1 MDKKVTVEII
11 VSSLCAALGI
21 RQTQLA
27 RMLKIN
33 DSSISNNMDKSV
45 DEIRTKKTGKRLLP
59 LFLVV
64 SALEGTLINK
74 EAIIEGL
81 NEPTIPNL
89 YEGRN
94 ESVLQAIQ
102 SGSLTNHAMLIE
114 KAKEGI
120 ESYKAKKQRA
130 SKKVYEAVESA
141 LYA

>member
-1 MDKKVTVEII
+1 MDKRVTVEII
-11 VSSLCAALGI
+11 VSSLCTALGV

-33 DSSISNNMDKSV
+33 ESSISNNMDKSV

-64 SALEGTLINK
+64 SALEGNLINK

-89 YEGRN
+89 YEERK

-114 KAKEGI
+114 KAMKGV
-120 ESYKAKKQRA
+120 ESYKAKKERA
-130 SKKVYEAVESA
+130 NKRIYEAVENA
-141 LYA
+141 LHA